1 MRDHRGCVPLSA
13 WPILDGPMNY
23 AKISKKLMGGGFSFV
38 GIPVPDERSY
48 SVSRVRAVNIT
59 IGHAI

>member
-48 SVSRVRAVNIT
+48 SVS
-59 IGHAI
+59 